1 MPEIKK
7 SISKFFIILIIGGIG
22 GILADQFFLPYLSTI
37 PAFSKIEF
45 IHRTTNGTTIINPTE
60 KIIITENV
68 AIEQAIEKINPCLV
82 SVHAYKDK
90 KLLSQGT
97 GLIVT
102 SDGLIITVAD
112 LVSAGA
118 DEYLIFRNSQSLVA
132 EVNKVDLNNNLA
144 LLKIKET
151 NLPVVS
157 FVNLDNL
164 RLGERV
170 ILTGT
175 ELYENKLSHF
185 VNLGII
191 RSIHGEDIGINIVQ
205 ESGLANG
212 SPLINVEGK
221 VIGLNLIDK
230 DGFIEVISVKI
241 VKGFIG
247 L

>member
-37 PAFSKIEF
+37 PVFSKIEF

-102 SDGLIITVAD
+102 SDGLIITAAD